1 MQPINV
7 TVTWPESAAGPIVD
21 IDPIVVPRGSG
32 ATVIRWSCGAGVSGL
47 QIIGLDPD
55 VFTPA
60 TSNGMVP
67 NFSTTD
73 ANRVPQVCTYAVSAT
88 RRTGKTAAHDPRIE
102 NGGK

>member
-7 TVTWPESAAGPIVD
+7 TVTWPENAAGPVVD

-47 QIIGLDPD
+47 QITGLDPD

-67 NFSTTD
+67 SFSTTD
-73 ANRVPQVCTYAVSAT
+73 ANRVAGTYTYGVSAVQAA
-88 RRTGKTAAHDPRIE
+88 GKHAMHDPRIQ
-102 NGGK
+102 NGG